1 METSTKGTRLESIR
15 DANNMK
21 KENRTDRMEDY
32 LEVICELICQKG
44 YATTVEISKY
54 LNVSSPSVTKMVQR
68 LDESGYLK
76 YEKYRGISLTNEGI
90 RVAESIR
97 ERHGLLAE
105 FFKMIGVTVDIANR
119 DAEGIEHHLHP
130 ESLKKLE
137 EFIRT
142 IKRDYKSERSKA
154 NVL

>member
-1 METSTKGTRLESIR
+1 
-15 DANNMK
+15 
-21 KENRTDRMEDY
+21 
-32 LEVICELICQKG
+32 
-44 YATTVEISKY
+44 
-54 LNVSSPSVTKMVQR
+54 MVQR
-68 LDESGYLK
+68 LGESGHLK

-90 RVAESIR
+90 KVAESIR

-137 EFIRT
+137 EFIRA
-142 IKRDYKSERSKA
+142 IKEDSRMKRS
-154 NVL
+154 